1 MTNAVT
7 TLRRDLTPAQLDL
20 IRKTYAKDCNNEEFD
35 LFIAQAQRAGLDPF
49 RKQITAIVHNK
60 KNPEKRQL
68 TVITTIDGFRVIAAR
83 HGDYRPMDARP
94 VIETDE
100 NAKDP
105 LTNPEG
111 IVRAEV
117 RVWKRFGSE
126 WHPMVGEAYW
136 TEFAPMKDEWVNGDR
151 TGRKILNDTWKNMP
165 RLMLVKCAEA
175 QALRR
180 GWPEDI
186 GGLYTEDE
194 IARTVIDATATEIVA
209 HHAEEQ
215 RQKRIGGSE
224 AVMFVMEMGQPLER
238 VARGQIAD
246 FAHAYIRNA
255 DSAGQIEWWLKA
267 NAEPLKQFWA
277 WEPGDAL
284 QVKRFAE
291 DRIKAMTGDAP

>member
-1 MTNAVT
+1 MSAVT

-20 IRKTYAKDCNNEEFD
+20 VRKTYARDCTNEEFD

-49 RKQITAIVHNK
+49 RKQITAVVHNK

-83 HGDYRPMDARP
+83 HGDYRPMDTAP
-94 VIETDE
+94 VIEADE
-100 NAKDP
+100 KAKDA
-105 LTNPEG
+105 TNPLG
-111 IVRAEV
+111 LVRAEV
-117 RVWKRFGSE
+117 RVWKRFGGE
-126 WHPMVGEAYW
+126 WHPIIGEAWW
-136 TEFAPMKDEWVNGDR
+136 TEFAPLKDEWSDGQR
-151 TGRKILNDTWKNMP
+151 TGRKTLNDTWQKMP
-165 RLMLVKCAEA
+165 RLMLAKCAEA

-186 GGLYTEDE
+186 GGLYTEE
-194 IARTVIDATATEIVA
+194 EMERTIIEGTATEIVA

-224 AVMFVMEMGQPLER
+224 AVMFCVEIGQPLER

-246 FAHAYIRNA
+246 FVHAYLRNA
-255 DSAGQIEWWLKA
+255 DSAGQVEWFMKA

-284 QVKRFAE
+284 EVKRFAE
-291 DRIKAMTGDAP
+291 MRIKAFQEQGA